1 MVRGTFLEIRTVEMP
16 TLAWVETR
24 TVDPSECNQRARN
37 EAWLTFSSD
46 TKVSSG
52 ANRASYWGWHGDDEG
67 GLNNLDAVN
76 IASGNAGDGGDS
88 SSGNAYGGNAND
100 NPFYY

>member
-1 MVRGTFLEIRTVEMP
+1 M
-16 TLAWVETR
+16 A
-24 TVDPSECNQRARN
+24 PSEFCVAGNGKR
-37 EAWLTFSSD
+37 LTFSSD

-52 ANRASYWGWHGDDEG
+52 PNRSSYWGWHGDDEG
-67 GLNNLDAVN
+67 GLNNLDAAN